1 MSDVSPSSRFVPMP
15 LVDPF
20 KGVDGNQHSGAS
32 AVSQSIMFGGP
43 AQTGVQTSFCY
54 PAPPVC
60 FPHPPACSAPA
71 RPVEKQGF
79 FSKIGGFFKKAFGK
93 VGEVFSG
100 IGNVLSG
107 VGNVLGAIGKVLW
120 GAK

>member
-1 MSDVSPSSRFVPMP
+1 MSDVSLSSRFVPMP

-20 KGVDGNQHSGAS
+20 KGVEGNQHSGAS
-32 AVSQSIMFGGP
+32 VVSQRITFGEP
-43 AQTGVQTSFCY
+43 AQAGVQTLSCY
-54 PAPPVC
+54 PGPPGC
-60 FPHPPACSAPA
+60 STHPPACSAPA
-71 RPVEKQGF
+71 RPVKKQGF

-107 VGNVLGAIGKVLW
+107 VGNVLGTIGKMLW